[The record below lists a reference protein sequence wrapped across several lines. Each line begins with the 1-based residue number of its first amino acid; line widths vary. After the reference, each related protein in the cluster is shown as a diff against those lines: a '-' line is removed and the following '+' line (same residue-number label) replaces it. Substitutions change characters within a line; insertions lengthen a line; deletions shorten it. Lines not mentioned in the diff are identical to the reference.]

1 MHLRRCTDAVQTGSI
16 RRSSPRLA
24 TLQSTNSHSRWRIA
38 RQGFDIEA
46 AEGGA
51 KVLESRDPTTIITI
65 TSSITATAATIIII
79 IINNV
84 TFFFCILSHILIVII
99 VVLVL
104 VVVIGIV
111 AIVRVPHARFIFM
124 GIGD

>member
-1 MHLRRCTDAVQTGSI
+1 MLYRPGVSGGVHPGWQHC
-16 RRSSPRLA
+16 SPR
-24 TLQSTNSHSRWRIA
+24 SSHSRWRIA
-38 RQGFDIEA
+38 RQGFDIDA

-65 TSSITATAATIIII
+65 TSSITATAATII

>member
-1 MHLRRCTDAVQTGSI
+1 MLYRPGVSGGVHPGWQHC
-16 RRSSPRLA
+16 SPR
-24 TLQSTNSHSRWRIA
+24 SSHSRWRIA

-65 TSSITATAATIIII
+65 TSSITATAATIII

>member
-1 MHLRRCTDAVQTGSI
+1 MLYRPGVSGGVHPGWQHC
-16 RRSSPRLA
+16 SPR
-24 TLQSTNSHSRWRIA
+24 SSHSRWRIA

-65 TSSITATAATIIII
+65 TSSITATAATII